1 MQNVKRFSN
10 GRSKQ
15 KIRLYFCK
23 FNRLRCSSCLVHFNS
38 FVVKH
43 GVFVFKSNIKESL
56 LNINSVVKM
65 LVKYKLW
72 KVITVLFKIFL
83 GISASTHW
91 VVTEN
96 GKIQPQVN

>member
-1 MQNVKRFSN
+1 M
-10 GRSKQ
+10 
-15 KIRLYFCK
+15 
-23 FNRLRCSSCLVHFNS
+23 VHFNT
-38 FVVKH
+38 FVGKH
-43 GVFVFKSNIKESL
+43 GVFVFKSNNKESL

>member
-1 MQNVKRFSN
+1 MQNVKRFSD
-10 GRSKQ
+10 GRSNH
-15 KIRLYFCK
+15 KIRLYFYK
-23 FNRLRCSSCLVHFNS
+23 FKRLRSSSCLVHFNT
-38 FVVKH
+38 FVKH